1 MTEIAHGTVAAKQ
14 TNILDK
20 IKKYDHIMNEC
31 WNDLYN
37 DDDPDN
43 TSNEIIEIIK
53 KSAVLHYNRMLT
65 ACKNQQHII
74 NKNIEAKERR
84 IYFDINKI
92 DLLPFDMVLLIR
104 SFLLPETRLSG
115 IEQNHL
121 NMEIHLHLLSVKT
134 LRKLM
139 NYIFKGFRYIKEN
152 VKYCKSYKPTDGC
165 KIHTFMMI
173 AMYPTVKNMS
183 LTKRNLVDRIM
194 RAYHTFRDI
203 TPPIRYLKPALRIF
217 ALQIF
222 HIMLYLQSIYVKN
235 QKIIQD
241 KKIKR

>member
-1 MTEIAHGTVAAKQ
+1 
-14 TNILDK
+14 
-20 IKKYDHIMNEC
+20 MNEC

-53 KSAVLHYNRMLT
+53 KAAVLHYNRMLT
-65 ACKNQQHII
+65 ACKNQQNII

-104 SFLLPETRLSG
+104 SFLLTETRLLG
-115 IEQNHL
+115 IEHNHL
-121 NMEIHLHLLSVKT
+121 NMEIPLYLLSVKT

-139 NYIFKGFRYIKEN
+139 KYIYKGFRYIREN
-152 VKYCKSYKPTDGC
+152 VKYCKSYKPSDGC

-173 AMYPTVKNMS
+173 AVYPNVKYKS
-183 LTKRNLVDRIM
+183 LTKRNMVDRIM
-194 RAYHTFRDI
+194 HSYHTFRDI
-203 TPPIRYLKPALRIF
+203 IPPIRYLKPALRIF

-235 QKIIQD
+235 QKIIQEY
-241 KKIKR
+241 KKK